1 MRKLSKT
8 YTGIVCGALCICLV
22 PSASAA
28 QAAAGDERP
37 GCAAILA
44 NDSSGGARIGAG
56 LSDSSTRDTTRRPR
70 ADSTSFG
77 IGGAKTGAADV
88 VLLVGVHADEVRFGA
103 QPHVRVRLC
112 WGGDTLRV
120 VQRDNLPSPVVAGT
134 TYRNVYIAVELI
146 GRVNAECLANQLG
159 IGPVQGA
166 APQAGVAAQPPVAS
180 TSASSCAFL
189 GGAVTGSPQNQRPPT
204 Q

>member
-1 MRKLSKT
+1 MRELSKT
-8 YTGIVCGALCICLV
+8 YAGFVCGALCIFV
-22 PSASAA
+22 PSVSGA

-44 NDSSGGARIGAG
+44 NDSSVGAHIGAG
-56 LSDSSTRDTTRRPR
+56 LSDSSARDTTTRPR
-70 ADSTSFG
+70 TDSASFG
-77 IGGAKTGAADV
+77 IGGAKSGAADV
-88 VLLVGVHADEVRFGA
+88 MLLVGVHADEVRFGA

-134 TYRNVYIAVELI
+134 TYRNVYIALELI

-166 APQAGVAAQPPVAS
+166 ARQAGVAAQPAAGS

-189 GGAVTGSPQNQRPPT
+189 GGAGTGGAQNPRPPT

>member
-1 MRKLSKT
+1 MRELSKT
-8 YTGIVCGALCICLV
+8 YAGIVCGALCICV
-22 PSASAA
+22 ASVSGA
-28 QAAAGDERP
+28 QAAPGDERP

-44 NDSSGGARIGAG
+44 NDSSVGTRIGPG
-56 LSDSSTRDTTRRPR
+56 LSDSAARDTTTRPR
-70 ADSTSFG
+70 ADSASFG

-88 VLLVGVHADEVRFGA
+88 MLLVGVHADEVRFGA

-159 IGPVQGA
+159 IGPAQGA
-166 APQAGVAAQPPVAS
+166 ARQAGVTAQPAVAS
-180 TSASSCAFL
+180 ASASSCAFL
-189 GGAVTGSPQNQRPPT
+189 GGATTGGAQNPRPPT